1 MFKQY
6 RHTATDLGLLLL
18 RANIGGLLAGHG
30 AQKLFGAFG
39 GGGVQGT
46 STMMEKMNLKPGE
59 PWALLAG
66 ASELGSGVLMA
77 LGLLSPLGSIAS
89 AGPLITAWA
98 EMHGDKPIWSTKGG
112 GELALLYLA
121 GAAALGFTGPGR
133 ISADE
138 ALGVRVPDA
147 LVGLAAL
154 GVAAG
159 LAATLL
165 AAEPV
170 KQPSTPEP
178 AGQPAPNAAQARQ
191 PETREQAAHAHEVGG

>member
-1 MFKQY
+1 MFKKY
-6 RHTATDLGLLLL
+6 GRTATDLGLLLL
-18 RANIGGLLAGHG
+18 RADIGGLLAGHG
-30 AQKLFGAFG
+30 AQKLFGVFG

-46 STMMEKMNLKPGE
+46 SKMMEKMNLRPGE

-66 ASELGSGVLMA
+66 ASEFGSGVLMA
-77 LGLLSPLGSIAS
+77 LGLLSPLGPIAS
-89 AGPLITAWA
+89 AGPLMTAWA

-121 GAAALGFTGPGR
+121 GAAALGLTGPGR
-133 ISADE
+133 YSADE
-138 ALGVRVPDA
+138 ALGVEVPNA
-147 LVGLAAL
+147 IVGLTAL

-170 KQPSTPEP
+170 KQPGKPEQQK
-178 AGQPAPNAAQARQ
+178 QPAPDSTQAAQ
-191 PETREQAAHAHEVGG
+191 PETHEEATHAHEVGG